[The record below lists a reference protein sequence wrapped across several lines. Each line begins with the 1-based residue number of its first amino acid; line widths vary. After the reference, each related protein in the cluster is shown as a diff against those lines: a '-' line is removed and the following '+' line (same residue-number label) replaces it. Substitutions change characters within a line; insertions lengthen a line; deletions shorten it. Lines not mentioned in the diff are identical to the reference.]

1 MQRQMLCCF
10 TDYVA
15 LQMRMTLFHSRMKII
30 TTPKIEPLSP
40 KPSAFA
46 VLSIPEFRWLFL
58 GNIAFFFAMQG
69 QLLTRTI
76 LAWDLTGLAQSLAY
90 INLIV
95 AVPMIFASM
104 IGGAITDRVERR
116 QLIIIGQCLITG
128 NEIFILSLLLLGE
141 LEFWHLLCTAFV
153 AGCAF
158 PFIMPAR
165 MAITVNVVGPDR
177 IQSAMAISSG
187 AMNLSRVAGPAMMG
201 IIISQYSVVAA
212 YIVSTLLYGAA
223 VFCMLFVKRN
233 TAIQPEGGKKP
244 LLADI
249 IYGFQY
255 IRQNKPVMVC
265 LLFGLVPM
273 FLAMPFQNLLVMLV
287 EQNWQVGESGLGILM
302 GAGGVGGVLG
312 SIWIARRGDKSERL
326 RLMIVTVIGF
336 ALFLAVFTQTSIFY
350 LALIPLVLANLCA
363 SAFQTV
369 NNATVQILVDD
380 NVRGRMSSFMMM
392 SFGLTPLGV
401 FPMAI
406 AADHFGAAYAIFG
419 ACIALVLIT
428 AGFLGFSKTLR
439 TIDGTVKI
447 AMDKDRVK
455 PASGPL
461 TDRAP

>member
-1 MQRQMLCCF
+1 
-10 TDYVA
+10 
-15 LQMRMTLFHSRMKII
+15 
-30 TTPKIEPLSP
+30 
-40 KPSAFA
+40 
-46 VLSIPEFRWLFL
+46 
-58 GNIAFFFAMQG
+58 MQG
-69 QLLTRTI
+69 QMLTRTI
-76 LAWDLTGLAQSLAY
+76 LAWNLTGSAQSLAY

-128 NEIFILSLLLLGE
+128 NELFILGLLLLGE

-165 MAITVNVVGPDR
+165 MAITVNVVGPER

-187 AMNLSRVAGPAMMG
+187 AMNLSRVAGPAMAG
-201 IIISQYSVVAA
+201 IIIAQFSVVAA
-212 YIVSTLLYGAA
+212 YVVSSLLYGSA

-233 TAIQPEGGKKP
+233 TAVQPEGGKKP

-249 IYGFQY
+249 VYGFQY
-255 IRQNKPVMVC
+255 VKRNKPVMVC

-287 EQNWQVGESGLGILM
+287 EQSWQTGETGLGILM

-336 ALFLAVFTQTSIFY
+336 AVLLAVFTQTSIFY
-350 LALIPLVLANLCA
+350 LALLPLVLANLCA

-380 NVRGRMSSFMMM
+380 SVRGRMSSFMMM

-401 FPMAI
+401 FPMAV
-406 AADHFGAAYAIFG
+406 AADHFGAANAILG
-419 ACIALVLIT
+419 ACIALVIIT
-428 AGFLGFSKTLR
+428 AAFLGLSKTLR
-439 TIDGTVKI
+439 TIDSTVEDAMAKI
-447 AMDKDRVK
+447 KAK
-455 PASGPL
+455 PAS
-461 TDRAP
+461 A

>member
-1 MQRQMLCCF
+1 L
-10 TDYVA
+10 
-15 LQMRMTLFHSRMKII
+15 K
-30 TTPKIEPLSP
+30 
-40 KPSAFA
+40 
-46 VLSIPEFRWLFL
+46 IPEFRWLFF
-58 GNIAFFFAMQG
+58 GNVAFFFAMQG
-69 QLLTRTI
+69 QILTRTI

-90 INLIV
+90 INLVV

-104 IGGAITDRVERR
+104 IGGAVTDRVERR

-128 NEIFILSLLLLGE
+128 NEIFILSLLLLGQ

-165 MAITVNVVGPDR
+165 MAVTVNVVGPER
-177 IQSAMAISSG
+177 IQSAMAVSGG

-212 YIVSTLLYGAA
+212 YIVSTFLYASA

-233 TAIQPEGGKKP
+233 IAVQPEGGKKP

-249 IYGFQY
+249 VYGFQY
-255 IRQNKPVMVC
+255 VKGNKPVLVC

-287 EQNWQVGESGLGILM
+287 EQNWQVEESGLGILM

-312 SIWIARRGDKSERL
+312 SIWIARRGDRSERL

-336 ALFLAVFTQTSIFY
+336 AVFLAVFTQTSIFY
-350 LALIPLVLANLCA
+350 LALLPLIIANLCA

-380 NVRGRMSSFMMM
+380 SVRGRMSSFMMM

-406 AADHFGAAYAIFG
+406 AADHIGAGNAILG
-419 ACIALVLIT
+419 ACVALVVIT
-428 AGFLGFSKTLR
+428 AAFVGFSKTLR
-439 TIDGTVKI
+439 TIDGTVRV
-447 AMDKDRVK
+447 AMDKVRQK
-455 PASGPL
+455 PISG
-461 TDRAP
+461 

>member
-1 MQRQMLCCF
+1 VHRSG
-10 TDYVA
+10 A
-15 LQMRMTLFHSRMKII
+15 LS
-30 TTPKIEPLSP
+30 
-40 KPSAFA
+40 
-46 VLSIPEFRWLFL
+46 VLSIPEFRWLFF
-58 GNIAFFFAMQG
+58 GNVGFFFAMQG
-69 QLLTRTI
+69 QILTRTI
-76 LAWDLTGLAQSLAY
+76 LAWDLTGSAQSLAY
-90 INLIV
+90 INLVV

-116 QLIIIGQCLITG
+116 QLIIIGQCLITC
-128 NEIFILSLLLLGE
+128 NEIFILGLLVLGQ

-165 MAITVNVVGPDR
+165 MAITVNVVGPTR
-177 IQSAMAISSG
+177 IQSAMAVSSG

-212 YIVSTLLYGAA
+212 YIVSSLLYASA

-233 TAIQPEGGKKP
+233 TAPQPEGGQKP

-255 IRQNKPVMVC
+255 IKRNKPVQVC

-273 FLAMPFQNLLVMLV
+273 FLAMPFQSLLVMLV

-312 SIWIARRGDKSERL
+312 AIWIARRGDKTERL
-326 RLMIVTVIGF
+326 RLMVLTAIGF
-336 ALFLAVFTQTSIFY
+336 ALFLAVFTQTGNFY
-350 LALIPLVLANLCA
+350 FALLPLILANLCA

-369 NNATVQILVDD
+369 NNATIQILVDD

-406 AADHFGAAYAIFG
+406 AADHFGAANAILG
-419 ACIALVLIT
+419 ACVALVLVT
-428 AGFLGFSKTLR
+428 AAFVGVSKSLR
-439 TIDGTVKI
+439 AIDGTVGV
-447 AMDKDRVK
+447 AMDRASLK
-455 PASGPL
+455 PISES
-461 TDRAP
+461 

>member
-1 MQRQMLCCF
+1 
-10 TDYVA
+10 
-15 LQMRMTLFHSRMKII
+15 
-30 TTPKIEPLSP
+30 
-40 KPSAFA
+40 
-46 VLSIPEFRWLFL
+46 
-58 GNIAFFFAMQG
+58 MQG
-69 QLLTRTI
+69 QMLTRTI
-76 LAWDLTGLAQSLAY
+76 LAWDLTGSAQSLAY

-95 AVPMIFASM
+95 AIPMIFASM

-116 QLIIIGQCLITG
+116 QLVIIGQCLITG
-128 NEIFILSLLLLGE
+128 NEIFILGLLLLGE

-165 MAITVNVVGPDR
+165 MAITVNVVGPER

-187 AMNLSRVAGPAMMG
+187 AMNLSRVAGPAMAG
-201 IIISQYSVVAA
+201 VIIAQYSVVAA
-212 YIVSTLLYGAA
+212 YIVSTLLYGSA

-233 TAIQPEGGKKP
+233 TAVQPEGGKKP

-249 IYGFQY
+249 VYGFQY
-255 IRQNKPVMVC
+255 IKINKPVMVC

-287 EQNWQVGESGLGILM
+287 EQSWQTGETSLGILM

-312 SIWIARRGDKSERL
+312 SVWIARRGDKSERL

-336 ALFLAVFTQTSIFY
+336 AVFLGVFTQTSIFY
-350 LALIPLVLANLCA
+350 LALLPLVLANLCA

-380 NVRGRMSSFMMM
+380 SVRGRMSSFMMM

-401 FPMAI
+401 FPMAV
-406 AADHFGAAYAIFG
+406 AADHFGAANAILG
-419 ACIALVLIT
+419 ACIALVIIT
-428 AGFLGFSKTLR
+428 AVFLGLSKTLR
-439 TIDGTVKI
+439 TIDSTVEV
-447 AMDKDRVK
+447 AMEKVRLK
-455 PASGPL
+455 PG
-461 TDRAP
+461 

>member
-1 MQRQMLCCF
+1 
-10 TDYVA
+10 
-15 LQMRMTLFHSRMKII
+15 
-30 TTPKIEPLSP
+30 
-40 KPSAFA
+40 
-46 VLSIPEFRWLFL
+46 VLSIPEFRWLFF
-58 GNIAFFFAMQG
+58 GNVGFFFAMNG
-69 QLLTRTI
+69 QVLTRTI

-90 INLIV
+90 INLVV
-95 AVPMIFASM
+95 AVPMIFVSM

-116 QLIIIGQCLITG
+116 QLIIVGQSLITA
-128 NEIFILSLLLLGE
+128 NEIFILSLLVTGH

-187 AMNLSRVAGPAMMG
+187 AMNLSRVAGPAIAG
-201 IIISQYSVVAA
+201 IIISQYSIVAA
-212 YIVSTLLYGAA
+212 YIVSTLLYGSA
-223 VFCMLFVKRN
+223 VFCMFFVKRN
-233 TAIQPEGGKKP
+233 TAVQPEGGKKP

-255 IRQNKPVMVC
+255 IKSNKPVMVC
-265 LLFGLVPM
+265 LFFGLVPM

-287 EQNWQVGESGLGILM
+287 EQNWQAGESGLGILM

-312 SIWIARRGDKSERL
+312 AIWIARRGDKSERL
-326 RLMIVTVIGF
+326 RLMVVTVIGF
-336 ALFLAVFTQTSIFY
+336 ALFLAVFTQTSNFY
-350 LALIPLVLANLCA
+350 LALVPLILANLCA

-406 AADHFGAAYAIFG
+406 AADHFGAAYAILG
-419 ACIALVLIT
+419 ACIALVRLLEPSM
-428 AGFLGFSKTLR
+428 ALWKSR
-439 TIDGTVKI
+439 WVN
-447 AMDKDRVK
+447 
-455 PASGPL
+455 SE
-461 TDRAP
+461 